1 MSEPQLAV
9 TDLLGIVVAPAVK
22 VAQGIPL
29 APSLSTRLIALAVV
43 EVVLLTLVVLLYI
56 LWMRYKR
63 EPLGEWWA
71 RRQKEG
77 LSAKTLVEIE
87 DSERERV
94 AAGLPAMDAPAVPAD
109 AGTAAS
115 S

>member
-1 MSEPQLAV
+1 MTE
-9 TDLLGIVVAPAVK
+9 LLGIVAAPAAK

-56 LWMRYKR
+56 LWVQFKR

-71 RRQKEG
+71 RRKAEG
-77 LSAKTLVEIE
+77 LSPKTLVEIE
-87 DSERERV
+87 DSGRERI
-94 AAGLPAMDAPAVPAD
+94 AAGVPAAD
-109 AGTAAS
+109 AGGPAGGGAAGS
-115 S
+115 D

>member
-1 MSEPQLAV
+1 V
-9 TDLLGIVVAPAVK
+9 TGLLGILAAPVAT

-29 APSLSTRLIALAVV
+29 APSLSVRLIALAVV
-43 EVVLLTLVVLLYI
+43 EAVLLTLVVLLYV

-77 LSAKTLVEIE
+77 LSPKTLVEME
-87 DSERERV
+87 DSERERI
-94 AAGLPAMDAPAVPAD
+94 AAGVPAADAPAAPAG
-109 AGTAAS
+109 AGTAVS

>member
-1 MSEPQLAV
+1 MTGA
-9 TDLLGIVVAPAVK
+9 LGILAAPVAT

-29 APSLSTRLIALAVV
+29 APSLNVRLIALAVV
-43 EVVLLTLVVLLYI
+43 EVVLLTLVVLLYV

-77 LSAKTLVEIE
+77 LSPKTLVEME
-87 DSERERV
+87 DSERERM
-94 AAGLPAMDAPAVPAD
+94 AAGVPAMDPPPASAD
-109 AGTAAS
+109 AGAAAS

>member
-1 MSEPQLAV
+1 M
-9 TDLLGIVVAPAVK
+9 TGLLGILAAPAAT

-29 APSLSTRLIALAVV
+29 APSLNVRLIALAVV

-63 EPLGEWWA
+63 EPLDVWWA

-77 LSAKTLVEIE
+77 LSPKTLVEME
-87 DSERERV
+87 DSERERI
-94 AAGLPAMDAPAVPAD
+94 AAGVPAMDSPTAPAD
-109 AGTAAS
+109 AGAAAS
-115 S
+115 N

>member
-1 MSEPQLAV
+1 MTGP
-9 TDLLGIVVAPAVK
+9 LGILAAPVAT

-29 APSLSTRLIALAVV
+29 APSLSVRLIALAVV
-43 EVVLLTLVVLLYI
+43 EVVLLTLVVLLYV

-63 EPLGEWWA
+63 EPLDEWWA
-71 RRQKEG
+71 RRRKEG
-77 LSAKTLVEIE
+77 LSPKTLVEIE

-94 AAGLPAMDAPAVPAD
+94 AAGVPPRESPPAAPAG

>member
-1 MSEPQLAV
+1 VIELF
-9 TDLLGIVVAPAVK
+9 GIIAAPAAK

-63 EPLGEWWA
+63 EPLGEWWT

-94 AAGLPAMDAPAVPAD
+94 AAGVPAMDSSAAPVD
-109 AGTAAS
+109 AGTAVS

>member
-1 MSEPQLAV
+1 M
-9 TDLLGIVVAPAVK
+9 TGLLGILAAPTAK

-29 APSLSTRLIALAVV
+29 APSLSVRLIALAVV

-56 LWMRYKR
+56 LWVQYKR
-63 EPLGEWWA
+63 EPPGEWWA

-77 LSAKTLVEIE
+77 LSPKSLVEIE

-94 AAGLPAMDAPAVPAD
+94 EAGVPPMDPPAVPAE

>member
-1 MSEPQLAV
+1 MTGLPGILA
-9 TDLLGIVVAPAVK
+9 APAAT

-29 APSLSTRLIALAVV
+29 APSLSVRLIALAVV

-63 EPLGEWWA
+63 EPLDEWWA
-71 RRQKEG
+71 RRRKEG
-77 LSAKTLVEIE
+77 LSPKTLVEIE

-94 AAGLPAMDAPAVPAD
+94 AAGVPAMESPAAPAD

>member
-1 MSEPQLAV
+1 V
-9 TDLLGIVVAPAVK
+9 TGLLGILAAPVAT

-29 APSLSTRLIALAVV
+29 APSLSVRLIALAVV

-77 LSAKTLVEIE
+77 LSPKTLVEIE
-87 DSERERV
+87 DSERERI
-94 AAGLPAMDAPAVPAD
+94 AAGVPAMESPAVPAG

-115 S
+115 G

>member
-1 MSEPQLAV
+1 VTGLSGILA
-9 TDLLGIVVAPAVK
+9 ASAAR

-29 APSLSTRLIALAVV
+29 APALSVRLIALAVV
-43 EVVLLTLVVLLYI
+43 EVVLLTLVVLLYV
-56 LWMRYKR
+56 LWVQYKR

-77 LSAKTLVEIE
+77 LSPKTLVEIE
-87 DSERERV
+87 DSERERI
-94 AAGLPAMDAPAVPAD
+94 AAGLPAAD
-109 AGTAAS
+109 LPEAAGGGTATS

>member
-1 MSEPQLAV
+1 MTGA
-9 TDLLGIVVAPAVK
+9 LGILTAPVAT

-29 APSLSTRLIALAVV
+29 APSLSVRLVALAVV
-43 EVVLLTLVVLLYI
+43 EVVLLTLVVLLYV

-87 DSERERV
+87 DSERERI
-94 AAGLPAMDAPAVPAD
+94 AAGLPAMDPPAVPAD
-109 AGTAAS
+109 VGTVAS

>member
-1 MSEPQLAV
+1 MTGP
-9 TDLLGIVVAPAVK
+9 LGILAAPVAT

-29 APSLSTRLIALAVV
+29 APSLSVRLIALAVV
-43 EVVLLTLVVLLYI
+43 EVVLLTLVVLLYV

-94 AAGLPAMDAPAVPAD
+94 AAGVPAMDSPVAPVD
-109 AGTAAS
+109 AGTAAAS
-115 S
+115 

>member
-1 MSEPQLAV
+1 V
-9 TDLLGIVVAPAVK
+9 TGLLGILAAPVAT

-29 APSLSTRLIALAVV
+29 APSLSVRLIALAVV

-63 EPLGEWWA
+63 EPLDEWWA

-77 LSAKTLVEIE
+77 LSPKTLVEIE

-94 AAGLPAMDAPAVPAD
+94 AAGVPPMESPAAPAG
-109 AGTAAS
+109 AGTSAPG
-115 S
+115 

>member
-1 MSEPQLAV
+1 MTGP
-9 TDLLGIVVAPAVK
+9 LGILAAPVAT

-29 APSLSTRLIALAVV
+29 APSLSVRLIALAVV

-77 LSAKTLVEIE
+77 LSVKTLVEIE
-87 DSERERV
+87 DSERERI
-94 AAGLPAMDAPAVPAD
+94 AAGVPAADSPAAPAG

-115 S
+115 G

>member
-1 MSEPQLAV
+1 V
-9 TDLLGIVVAPAVK
+9 TDVLGIVAAPAAK

-56 LWMRYKR
+56 LWVQFKR

-71 RRQKEG
+71 RRKAEG
-77 LSAKTLVEIE
+77 LSPKTLVEME
-87 DSERERV
+87 DSERERI
-94 AAGLPAMDAPAVPAD
+94 AAGVPAMESPEVSAGGGTPAP
-109 AGTAAS
+109 S
-115 S
+115 